1 MFIIKITSMKKLQLI
16 FIAIVVLFVSCSKES
31 YNRSESSNG
40 GTGQGG
46 SLARFTIVNNYL
58 YVVESATLK
67 TFDITNASNPVFKN
81 SITIGSGIETIF
93 PYKNN
98 LFIGSQNGMFIYAL
112 NNPEVPQYS
121 GSASHVRSCDPV
133 VANDTIAF
141 VTLRGGSGCGAVA
154 DGLYSYD
161 VRNLLNPALLNILSL
176 QTPYGL
182 GLKNNTLFVCGGS
195 NGLYVVNVSNPNSPQ
210 TIQTITGNNFR
221 DVIPYNNLLICY
233 LTDGIILYDISNIQ
247 FIKKISN

>member
-1 MFIIKITSMKKLQLI
+1 MKNLQLI
-16 FIAIVVLFVSCSKES
+16 IVAIIVLFASCSKES
-31 YNRSESSNG
+31 LNSSQSSGG

-46 SLARFTIVNNYL
+46 SLARFTIVNNHL

-67 TFDITNASNPVFKN
+67 TFDITNANSPVLKN
-81 SITIGSGIETIF
+81 NITIGGGIETIF
-93 PYKNN
+93 PYNNN
-98 LFIGSQNGMFIYAL
+98 LFIGSQNGMFIYSL
-112 NNPEVPQYS
+112 NNPENPQYL

-141 VTLRGGSGCGAVA
+141 VTLRGGTGCGAVTE
-154 DGLYSYD
+154 GLYSYD

-195 NGLYVVNVSNPNSPQ
+195 NGLYVVNVANPNSPQ

-221 DVIPYNNLLICY
+221 DVIPYNNMLICFV
-233 LTDGIILYDISNIQ
+233 TDGIALYDISNTSNIQ
-247 FIKKISN
+247 LIKKLSN